1 MSMSKDALEGM
12 ASILR
17 ENGYEV
23 ALKESET
30 EESGIKKSYIN
41 NKFNKIRNLYLKSIE
56 YDTCIFLKGNI
67 VGDFEMHDYVA
78 GSDGVTIG
86 YIARSYDEDEDE
98 DEDYFDEVNSL
109 KTNRADVVGNT
120 IVEKLS
126 DYDYVIKLSDVF
138 NLMASNEDFNA

>member
-23 ALKESET
+23 ELKESNT
-30 EESGIKKSYIN
+30 KYYQSNS
-41 NKFNKIRNLYLKSIE
+41 FNKIRDLDLKSIE
-56 YDTCIFLKGNI
+56 YETCIFLKENV
-67 VGDFEMHDYVA
+67 VGDFKMHDYVA

-86 YIARSYDEDEDE
+86 YIGRSYDEDED
-98 DEDYFDEVNSL
+98 DFDEVNSL
-109 KTNRADVVGNT
+109 KTNRADVIGNS
-120 IVEKLS
+120 IVETLS

-138 NLMASNEDFNA
+138 NLMASNEEFNA

>member
-30 EESGIKKSYIN
+30 EESDIKKPYIN
-41 NKFNKIRNLYLKSIE
+41 NKFNKIRNLDLESIE
-56 YDTCIFLKGNI
+56 YDTCIFLKGNV
-67 VGDFEMHDYVA
+67 VGYFKMHDYVA

-86 YIARSYDEDEDE
+86 YIARSYDEDE

-126 DYDYVIKLSDVF
+126 DYDYVIKLADVF
-138 NLMASNEDFNA
+138 KLMDSNGEFNA

>member
-30 EESGIKKSYIN
+30 KESNIKKPYIR
-41 NKFNKIRNLYLKSIE
+41 NKFNKIRDLDLGSIDF
-56 YDTCIFLKGNI
+56 DTCILLKENVVDG
-67 VGDFEMHDYVA
+67 FKMHDYVA

-86 YIARSYDEDEDE
+86 YIGRSYDEDEDA
-98 DEDYFDEVNSL
+98 FDEVNSL
-109 KTNRADVVGNT
+109 KTNRADAIGNT

-126 DYDYVIKLSDVF
+126 DYAYVIKLSDVF
-138 NLMASNEDFNA
+138 KLMDSNEEFNA

>member
-23 ALKESET
+23 ELKESNT
-30 EESGIKKSYIN
+30 KYYQSN
-41 NKFNKIRNLYLKSIE
+41 RFNKIRDLDLKSIE
-56 YDTCIFLKGNI
+56 YETCIFLKENV
-67 VGDFEMHDYVA
+67 VGDFKMHDYVA

-86 YIARSYDEDEDE
+86 YIGRSYDEDED
-98 DEDYFDEVNSL
+98 DFDEEDNL
-109 KTNRADVVGNT
+109 KTNRSDVVGNT
-120 IVEKLS
+120 IVESLS

-138 NLMASNEDFNA
+138 KLMDSNEEFNA

>member
-23 ALKESET
+23 ELKESNT
-30 EESGIKKSYIN
+30 KYYQS
-41 NKFNKIRNLYLKSIE
+41 NKFNKIRDLDLKSIE
-56 YDTCIFLKGNI
+56 YETCIFLKEN
-67 VGDFEMHDYVA
+67 VVDDFKMHDYVA
-78 GSDGVTIG
+78 GSGSVTIG
-86 YIARSYDEDEDE
+86 YIGLSYDE
-98 DEDYFDEVNSL
+98 DEDYFDEENSL
-109 KTNRADVVGNT
+109 KTNRADVIGNC

-138 NLMASNEDFNA
+138 NLMDSNEEFNA